1 MKRFK
6 RTGVWLAAG
15 ALALTACG
23 GEEPAE
29 DAVTETETPEEP
41 AVDAE
46 AEEEPAEEEPAEE
59 EPVDEEAEAA
69 APELEVVD
77 GQLQPL
83 ESGWP
88 SDPITLMVE
97 DDPGSGDSIYASQL
111 QEAMTDLSPVQVNLE
126 HRGDFGNLGTFEAI
140 SFMNNDAAGSD
151 GRIALVV
158 TIPGFVADALVI
170 DTQEEIN
177 LGIADVNGLAVTE
190 QVPYV
195 VHQNVDAPWGQGFQ
209 EMIDYCHENPGEIRY
224 ISGGPGSGQDVIFNY
239 YMNQQDCEVNTIIGG
254 GQEERALA
262 VASGEGDVTV
272 SPQNL
277 VLPFFQDGRVVV
289 TLVAG
294 DVPAEEPWPEAPNS
308 SEFGMAENDP
318 GIQSRGFV
326 VATNTPE
333 DQRQWLQE
341 LVRLASEDPG
351 FQEVREEVPGL
362 YPEFIPG
369 EEMNEL
375 MQTAYDTMLPVVQE
389 QGIYFGDQ

>member
-1 MKRFK
+1 MNRFK
-6 RTGVWLAAG
+6 RSGVWLAAA

-23 GEEPAE
+23 GEEEP
-29 DAVTETETPEEP
+29 VEEP
-41 AVDAE
+41 AA
-46 AEEEPAEEEPAEE
+46 EEPAEEAPVEEPPAEE
-59 EPVDEEAEAA
+59 APAGEEPSEEAEAA
-69 APELEVVD
+69 DITQLEVLE

-83 ESGWP
+83 EDGWP
-88 SDPITLMVE
+88 SEPITLMVE

-111 QEAMTDLSPVQVNLE
+111 QEAMRELSPVQVNVE
-126 HRGDFGNLGTFEAI
+126 HRGDFGNLGTFEAVA
-140 SFMNNDAAGSD
+140 FMNDDPAGSD

-170 DTQEEIN
+170 DTETEIN
-177 LGIADVNGLAVTE
+177 LGIDDMNGLAVTE

-195 VHQNVDAPWGQGFQ
+195 VHQNVDAPWGVGFQ
-209 EMIDYCHENPGEIRY
+209 EMIDYCHENPGEVRY

-239 YMNQQDCEVNTIIGG
+239 YMNEMDCEVNTIIGG

-277 VLPFFQDGRVVV
+277 VLPFFQDGRVEV

-294 DVPAEEPWPEAPNS
+294 DVPAEEPWPDAPNS
-308 SEFGMAENDP
+308 AEFGLAENDP
-318 GIQSRGFV
+318 GIQSRGFL
-326 VATNTPE
+326 VASNTPE
-333 DQRQWLQE
+333 DHRLWLQE
-341 LVRLASEDPG
+341 LVRLASEDPDY
-351 FQEVREEVPGL
+351 QANREEVPGL
-362 YPEFIPG
+362 YHEFIPG

-375 MQTAYDTMLPVVQE
+375 MQTSYDTMLPVVQS